1 MIGGKPHPSPGIEGH
16 ILEQHLA
23 HRRRH
28 HDAHGSQEAGSA
40 HKPFLLSLTIDIG
53 THIGSYPV
61 VALVIYKGK
70 RKLIGR
76 KMMRGDEAILPYHL
90 LCIAVEAVDAAINKG
105 DQRLPPMLTDAAYLG
120 IRQAV
125 SGRFPGSLRGG
136 RKKIGSLMLGIY
148 EIDTLAIHADPH
160 ILFRIYED
168 LLGSPLHA
176 YLLEQ
181 TLGLAVELLGIISED
196 TITHRGMNPQIAMD
210 IFLNLIYQIV
220 GNGMGIVGIAEEGLH
235 AEAVEAV
242 ESRLGSQPYIAMTV
256 FQYGI
261 HLCIAQSVTIGQAIE
276 FHRTIR
282 TEGTGRSDGEHP
294 ADEHQDASEK
304 VSSY

>member
-1 MIGGKPHPSPGIEGH
+1 MIGGKPHPALGIEGH

-53 THIGSYPV
+53 AHIGSNPV

-160 ILFRIYED
+160 ILFRVDED
-168 LLGSPLHA
+168 FLESPLHA
-176 YLLEQ
+176 YLLELD
-181 TLGLAVELLGIISED
+181 LGLAVELLGIISED
-196 TITHRGMNPQIAMD
+196 TIAHRGMYPQIAMD

-220 GNGMGIVGIAEEGLH
+220 GNGMRIVDIAEEGLH

-242 ESRLGSQPYIAMTV
+242 EPRLGTQPHIAMTV

-261 HLCIAQSVTIGQAIE
+261 HLRIAQSVTIGQAIE

-282 TEGTGRSDGEHP
+282 TEGTGGSDGEHP
-294 ADEHQDASEK
+294 AD
-304 VSSY
+304 

>member
-1 MIGGKPHPSPGIEGH
+1 MIGGKPHPALGIEGH
-16 ILEQHLA
+16 ILEQHLV

-76 KMMRGDEAILPYHL
+76 KMMRGDKAILPYHL

-105 DQRLPPMLTDAAYLG
+105 DQRLPPCSRMQLG
-120 IRQAV
+120 YQASCFGTFSGKPSGKFSGKP
-125 SGRFPGSLRGG
+125 SGR
-136 RKKIGSLMLGIY
+136 KEKIGSLMLGIY

-181 TLGLAVELLGIISED
+181 TLGLAIELLGIISED
-196 TITHRGMNPQIAMD
+196 TITHRGMYPQIAMD

-235 AEAVEAV
+235 AETVEAV

-261 HLCIAQSVTIGQAIE
+261 HVYCS
-276 FHRTIR
+276 IR
-282 TEGTGRSDGEHP
+282 HDWSGD
-294 ADEHQDASEK
+294 
-304 VSSY
+304 

>member
-1 MIGGKPHPSPGIEGH
+1 
-16 ILEQHLA
+16 
-23 HRRRH
+23 
-28 HDAHGSQEAGSA
+28 
-40 HKPFLLSLTIDIG
+40 
-53 THIGSYPV
+53 
-61 VALVIYKGK
+61 
-70 RKLIGR
+70 
-76 KMMRGDEAILPYHL
+76 
-90 LCIAVEAVDAAINKG
+90 
-105 DQRLPPMLTDAAYLG
+105 MLTDAAYLG

-125 SGRFPGSLRGG
+125 SGSFPGSLRGG

-196 TITHRGMNPQIAMD
+196 TITHRGMYPQIAMD
-210 IFLNLIYQIV
+210 IFLNLIYQII

-282 TEGTGRSDGEHP
+282 TEGTG
-294 ADEHQDASEK
+294 
-304 VSSY
+304 